1 MGLEGVGMGDG
12 FGLGLGAAA
21 VALIG
26 RLGNRGLSMMNTY
39 ITRNYTA
46 KLEITN
52 SDIAYEWML
61 GHLAARKDFTAHYQI
76 GTSFKKTQAGAI
88 KVLKHK
94 FYINFLKLI

>member
-61 GHLAARKDFTAHYQI
+61 GHLASRKDFTAHYQI

-88 KVLKHK
+88 KVFKQLSNHFKSL
-94 FYINFLKLI
+94 N